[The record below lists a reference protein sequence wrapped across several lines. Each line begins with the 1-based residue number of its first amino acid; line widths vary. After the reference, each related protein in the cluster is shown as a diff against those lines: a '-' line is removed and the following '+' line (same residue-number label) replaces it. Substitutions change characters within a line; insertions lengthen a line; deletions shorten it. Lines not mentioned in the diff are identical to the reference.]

1 MNPKAKEITKKQLI
15 TLAKKKDI
23 KEPHKMSTKNL
34 LPTLNRY
41 EKSLQN

>member
-15 TLAKKKDI
+15 TLAKNKGM
-23 KEPHKMSTKNL
+23 KEPHKMFTKNL